1 MATNVKVEVR
11 KGQLER
17 SLKYFKKRV
26 NESGVIQEYRQRQE
40 FVKPSKQRRLAKDK
54 AIRDNQIEMEKNRPS
69 KHV

>member
-40 FVKPSKQRRLAKDK
+40 FVKPSKQRRLSKDK
-54 AIRDNQIEMEKNRPS
+54 AIRDNQIEMEKNKPS